1 MSRVPLRLRLTA
13 AFGLAMTVL
22 LTAAGFLLYHHL
34 GTSLDRTL
42 AQGLRAR
49 AGDISALAKQAD
61 TGLQES
67 GVTTDGFA
75 QVLDLRGKVVDKTPG
90 LGSSLLTAVQL
101 GRARNGPLFVQRARL
116 GGEAVRLLAQPV
128 SAQDRH
134 LLVVVGA
141 PLEPRDEALAT
152 LRTELLVGGP
162 IGLLIASAIGY
173 LLAAASL
180 RPVERMRARAA
191 AISASRLSERLP
203 VAPSH
208 DEVSRLG
215 DTLNEMLAR
224 LETALERERS
234 FVADASH
241 ELRTPLAHLQ
251 AEVELALET
260 PRDRAELEAA
270 LRSVGIE
277 TDRLSQLAADLLL
290 LARSDKGK
298 LPLRLDEVAL
308 DELLEGVTA
317 RFERRATDARRAF
330 EVSAP
335 HIQVRVDRLRMEQ
348 ALGNLVENALRHGA
362 GTIRLSAA
370 HQGDTLEL
378 HVIDDGP
385 GFPPGFAPRAF
396 ERFSR
401 AEQSRSSGG
410 TGLGLAIV
418 AAIASAHGGTAEV
431 VAAARGADIRLRIPG
446 SASPEISEQQ
456 PPELQN
462 RRQTSG
468 DPRLLLSWRAT

>member
-1 MSRVPLRLRLTA
+1 MSRLPLRLRLTA
-13 AFGLAMTVL
+13 AFGLAMAVL
-22 LTAAGFLLYHHL
+22 LTAAGFLLYDHL
-34 GTSLDRTL
+34 GRSLDRTL

-49 AGDISALAKQAD
+49 SADILALVKQAD

-67 GVTTDGFA
+67 GLRKDGFA
-75 QVLDLRGKVVDKTPG
+75 QVLNVGGKIVDQTPG
-90 LGSSLLTAVQL
+90 LSTSLLTPTQL
-101 GRARNGPLFVQRARL
+101 ERARNGPIFVQRMRL
-116 GGEAVRLLAQPV
+116 GGDDVRLLAQPV
-128 SAQDRH
+128 SAQGRR
-134 LLVVVGA
+134 LVIVVGN
-141 PLEPRDEALAT
+141 PLGSRDAALAT

-173 LLAAASL
+173 LLAAAAL
-180 RPVERMRARAA
+180 QPVDRMRARAA
-191 AISASRLSERLP
+191 AISSSRLSERLP
-203 VAPSH
+203 VARSH

-224 LETALERERS
+224 LETGMERERS

-260 PRDRAELEAA
+260 PRTRAQLEGA
-270 LRSVGIE
+270 LREVGIE

-298 LPLRLDEVAL
+298 LTLRLDEVAL
-308 DELLEGVTA
+308 GDLFQGVTA
-317 RFERRATDARRAF
+317 RFDRRARDGGRRF
-330 EVSAP
+330 EVNAP
-335 HIQVRVDRLRMEQ
+335 NIDVRVDRLRVEQ

-362 GTIRLSAA
+362 GTIRLSATHA
-370 HQGDTLEL
+370 YGTLEI
-378 HVIDDGP
+378 HVADDGQ
-385 GFPPGFAPRAF
+385 GFPAGFAPHAF

-401 AEQSRSSGG
+401 AEQSRSRGG

-431 VAAARGADIRLRIPG
+431 VASARGADVRLRIPC
-446 SASPEISEQQ
+446 SVTDRR
-456 PPELQN
+456 PPRPLR
-462 RRQTSG
+462 RRQTNA
-468 DPRLLLSWRAT
+468 DPHLLPS

>member
-1 MSRVPLRLRLTA
+1 MSRVPLRFRLTA
-13 AFGLAMTVL
+13 AFGLAMAVL
-22 LTAAGFLLYHHL
+22 LTVAGFLLYDHL

-49 AGDISALAKQAD
+49 AADISALVQQAD

-67 GVTTDGFA
+67 GLRTDGFA
-75 QVLDLRGKVVDKTPG
+75 QVVDLRGKVVDETPG
-90 LGSSLLTAVQL
+90 LSKSLLTSAQL
-101 GRARNGPLFVQRARL
+101 KRARTGPLLVPRAKL
-116 GGEAVRLLAQPV
+116 GDEAVRLLAQPV

-141 PLEPRDEALAT
+141 PLEPRDDALAT

-162 IGLLIASAIGY
+162 IGLLVASAIGY
-173 LLAAASL
+173 LLAAAAL

-215 DTLNEMLAR
+215 HTLNEMLAR

-251 AEVELALET
+251 AEVELALES
-260 PRDRAELEAA
+260 PRDRTELEAA
-270 LRSVGIE
+270 LRAVGIE
-277 TDRLSQLAADLLL
+277 TDRLSQLSADLLL

-317 RFERRATDARRAF
+317 RFERRARDSRRRF

-335 HIQVRVDRLRMEQ
+335 NIRVRVDRLRMEQ
-348 ALGNLVENALRHGA
+348 ALGNLIENALRHGA
-362 GTIRLSAA
+362 GTIRITAT
-370 HQGDTLEL
+370 HDDGTLEL
-378 HVIDDGP
+378 HVADDGP
-385 GFPPGFAPRAF
+385 GFATGFAPHAF

-401 AEQSRSSGG
+401 AEQSRGSGG

-418 AAIASAHGGTAEV
+418 AAIASAHGGSAEV
-431 VAAARGADIRLRIPG
+431 VASARGADVRLRIPG
-446 SASPEISEQQ
+446 SVSEQ
-456 PPELQN
+456 PVLNWSETGAVAI
-462 RRQTSG
+462 RM
-468 DPRLLLSWRAT
+468 